1 MTELLKGVKNR
12 SIDMMRAVALLRE
25 VDKKDT
31 YYRQDLRIKWVLT
44 FEISWL
50 RIFFKGVRL
59 YLK

>member
-44 FEISWL
+44 FEIS
-50 RIFFKGVRL
+50 
-59 YLK
+59 